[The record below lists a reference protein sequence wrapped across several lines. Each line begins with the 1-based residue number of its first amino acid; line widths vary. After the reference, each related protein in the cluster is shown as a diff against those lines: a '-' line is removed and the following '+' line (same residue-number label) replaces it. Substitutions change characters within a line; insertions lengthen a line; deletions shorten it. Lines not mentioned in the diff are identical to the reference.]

1 MNTCGWV
8 IRASLLLA
16 AGAASAQ
23 QPQPQP
29 QVAPSGV
36 QQSPLSQL
44 RSGREAGN
52 NAQILTTGIRSVPDA
67 GYAPSLPSNH
77 ALIITVSEYQKS
89 PLPGVLTDRKLGI
102 ELAHRFGVPPQNI
115 VELSEKQVTRDGLK
129 QAFAGMNEVMMPG
142 DKLYV
147 YFSGHGARYFN
158 KATGQCTESLV
169 MQDMRVV
176 TNAEFAN
183 MIKPLS
189 AKADKTVVML
199 DSCHSGGVAL
209 AAGSRSLAASYRPKF
224 SAEASSP
231 QCSLAVN
238 LGSFSQARGID
249 FHTTDHNMVILAA
262 ARNNEVAWDTSK
274 GGAMTYNFA
283 QCLAGGAAD
292 TDHSGELSMQEL
304 TACVQARLD
313 KTQEDAARQ
322 HATLAGN
329 AALVPAF
336 SEGQPNSAP
345 AATPP
350 AAASAPSAGSP
361 PAAPGNPPVGA
372 SSAPPPPAAVAPPV
386 AIDTLAALNDI
397 FNQRDDR
404 WQVDATLASP
414 SLKIG
419 SNLSMSVRSAR
430 EGFVYLFY
438 RGTQPDSLYLLFPNS
453 LDSSNT
459 IKANQAL
466 KLPRQEWSVTALG
479 PKGTDYLLVMVTDTP
494 RDFSAL
500 ALPAEYVSQAG
511 PFEKIRPSA
520 QAVARIGQAATLS
533 AAVAKK
539 ECQSTD
545 AKRDLGVARH
555 CSNVFGATMV
565 SLQETE

>member
-1 MNTCGWV
+1 MNYSLFAL
-8 IRASLLLA
+8 IRAPVLLLA
-16 AGAASAQ
+16 SSLAWSQQ
-23 QPQPQP
+23 QPSP
-29 QVAPSGV
+29 PSEV
-36 QQSPLSQL
+36 QRSPLSQL

-52 NAQILTTGIRSVPDA
+52 NGQILTTGIRTIRPDA
-67 GYAPSLPSNH
+67 NYAETPSNH

-102 ELAHRFGVPPQNI
+102 ELAQRFGVPPQNI
-115 VELSEKQVTRDGLK
+115 VELSERQVTREGLK
-129 QAFAGMNEVMMPG
+129 QAFADMNQTMMPG

-176 TNAEFAN
+176 TNTEFAN
-183 MIKPLS
+183 MIRPLS

-199 DSCHSGGVAL
+199 DSCHSGGVAQ
-209 AAGSRSLAASYRPKF
+209 ATGSRAFAAEYRPKF

-238 LGSFSQARGID
+238 LGSFSQARGVD

-262 ARNNEVAWDTSK
+262 AKNNEVAWDTSK
-274 GGAMTYNFA
+274 GGAMTYNFE

-292 TDHSGELSMQEL
+292 TDHSGALSMQEL

-313 KTQEDAARQ
+313 KTQEDSARQ

-336 SEGQPNSAP
+336 GDPASGSGSAAPAAPPGAGNSAP
-345 AATPP
+345 AP
-350 AAASAPSAGSP
+350 
-361 PAAPGNPPVGA
+361 
-372 SSAPPPPAAVAPPV
+372 
-386 AIDTLAALNDI
+386 IDTLATLNDI

-404 WQVDATLASP
+404 WQVDAILASP
-414 SLKIG
+414 ALKIG

-430 EGFVYLFY
+430 DGYAYVFY
-438 RGTQPDSLYLLFPNS
+438 RGSQPDSLYLLFPNA
-453 LDSSNT
+453 LDSANAL
-459 IKANQAL
+459 KANQL
-466 KLPRQEWSVTALG
+466 VQLPRQDWSVTALG
-479 PKGTDYLLVMVTDTP
+479 PKGTDYLMVMVTDTP

-500 ALPAEYVSQAG
+500 ALPAEYVSQSG
-511 PFEKIRPSA
+511 PFEKIRPTA
-520 QAVARIGQAATLS
+520 QAVARIGQAAMLS
-533 AAVAKK
+533 AAVTQK
-539 ECQSTD
+539 ECQSSN
-545 AKRDLGVARH
+545 RDLGVARR

-565 SLQETE
+565 SLQETD

>member
-1 MNTCGWV
+1 MNHPVFALVRTLC
-8 IRASLLLA
+8 LLLSVS
-16 AGAASAQ
+16 AASAQ
-23 QPQPQP
+23 QP
-29 QVAPSGV
+29 PSTPAAV
-36 QQSPLSQL
+36 QHSPLSQL

-52 NAQILTTGIRSVPDA
+52 NGQILTTGIRTVQPDA
-67 GYAPSLPSNH
+67 NYAEPVPSNH

-102 ELAHRFGVPPQNI
+102 ELAQRFGVPPQNI
-115 VELSEKQVTRDGLK
+115 VELSEQQVTREGLK
-129 QAFAGMNEVMMPG
+129 RAFASMNQNMMPG

-176 TNAEFAN
+176 SNAEFAG
-183 MIKPLS
+183 MIRPLS

-199 DSCHSGGVAL
+199 DSCHSGGVAQ
-209 AAGSRSLAASYRPKF
+209 AAGSRSFAAGYRPKF

-238 LGSFSQARGID
+238 LGSFSQARGVD
-249 FHTTDHNMVILAA
+249 FHTTDHNLVILAA

-274 GGAMTYNFA
+274 GGAMTYNFE

-292 TDHSGELSMQEL
+292 SDHSGALSMQEL

-313 KTQEDAARQ
+313 KTQEDSARQ

-329 AALVPAF
+329 AALVPVFGDAPP
-336 SEGQPNSAP
+336 SPPSAAAP
-345 AATPP
+345 APTANDF
-350 AAASAPSAGSP
+350 APVP
-361 PAAPGNPPVGA
+361 
-372 SSAPPPPAAVAPPV
+372 
-386 AIDTLAALNDI
+386 IDTLATLNDI

-404 WQVDATLASP
+404 WQVDAILASP
-414 SLKIG
+414 VLKIG

-430 EGFVYLFY
+430 DGYVYVFY
-438 RGTQPDSLYLLFPNS
+438 RGSQPDSLYLLFPNT
-453 LDSSNT
+453 LDPANAL
-459 IKANQAL
+459 KANQSL
-466 KLPRQEWSVTALG
+466 QLPRQDWSVTALG
-479 PKGTDYLLVMVTDTP
+479 PKGTDYLMVMVTDTP

-500 ALPAEYVSQAG
+500 SLPAEYVSQSG
-511 PFEKIRPSA
+511 PFEKIRPTA
-520 QAVARIGQAATLS
+520 QAVARIGQAAMLS
-533 AAVAKK
+533 AAVAQK

-555 CSNVFGATMV
+555 CSNVFGATLV

>member
-1 MNTCGWV
+1 MNYSLFAL
-8 IRASLLLA
+8 IRAPVLLLA
-16 AGAASAQ
+16 SSLAWSQQ
-23 QPQPQP
+23 QPSP
-29 QVAPSGV
+29 PSEV
-36 QQSPLSQL
+36 QRSPLSQL

-52 NAQILTTGIRSVPDA
+52 NGQILTTGIRTIRPDA
-67 GYAPSLPSNH
+67 NYAETPSNH

-102 ELAHRFGVPPQNI
+102 ELAQRFGVPPQNI
-115 VELSEKQVTRDGLK
+115 VELSERQVTREGLK
-129 QAFAGMNEVMMPG
+129 QAFADMNQTMMPG

-176 TNAEFAN
+176 TNTEFAN
-183 MIKPLS
+183 MIRPLS

-199 DSCHSGGVAL
+199 DSCHSGGVAQ
-209 AAGSRSLAASYRPKF
+209 ATGSRAFAAEYRPKF

-238 LGSFSQARGID
+238 LGSFSQARGVD

-262 ARNNEVAWDTSK
+262 AKNNEVAWDTSK
-274 GGAMTYNFA
+274 GGAMTYNFE

-292 TDHSGELSMQEL
+292 TDHSGALSMQEL

-313 KTQEDAARQ
+313 KTQEDSARQ

-336 SEGQPNSAP
+336 GDPASGSGSAAPAAPPGAGNSAP
-345 AATPP
+345 VP
-350 AAASAPSAGSP
+350 
-361 PAAPGNPPVGA
+361 
-372 SSAPPPPAAVAPPV
+372 
-386 AIDTLAALNDI
+386 IDTLATLNDI

-404 WQVDATLASP
+404 WQVDAILASP
-414 SLKIG
+414 ALKIG

-430 EGFVYLFY
+430 DGYAYVFY
-438 RGTQPDSLYLLFPNS
+438 RGSQPDSLYLLFPNA
-453 LDSSNT
+453 LDSANAL
-459 IKANQAL
+459 KANQL
-466 KLPRQEWSVTALG
+466 VQLPRQDWSVTALG
-479 PKGTDYLLVMVTDTP
+479 PKGTDYLMVMVTDTP

-500 ALPAEYVSQAG
+500 ALPAEDVSQSG
-511 PFEKIRPSA
+511 PFEKIRPTA
-520 QAVARIGQAATLS
+520 QAVARIGQAAMLS
-533 AAVAKK
+533 AAVTQK
-539 ECQSTD
+539 ECQSSN
-545 AKRDLGVARH
+545 RDLGVARR

-565 SLQETE
+565 SLQETD

>member
-1 MNTCGWV
+1 MNYSLFAL
-8 IRASLLLA
+8 IRAPVLLLA
-16 AGAASAQ
+16 SSLAWSQQ
-23 QPQPQP
+23 QPSP
-29 QVAPSGV
+29 PSEV
-36 QQSPLSQL
+36 QRSPLSQL

-52 NAQILTTGIRSVPDA
+52 NGQILTTGIRTIRPDA
-67 GYAPSLPSNH
+67 NYAETPSNH

-102 ELAHRFGVPPQNI
+102 ELAQRFGVPPQNI
-115 VELSEKQVTRDGLK
+115 VELSERQVTREGLK
-129 QAFAGMNEVMMPG
+129 QAFADMNQTMMPG

-176 TNAEFAN
+176 TNTEFAN
-183 MIKPLS
+183 MIRPLS

-199 DSCHSGGVAL
+199 DSCHSGGVAQ
-209 AAGSRSLAASYRPKF
+209 ATGSRAFAAEYRPKF

-238 LGSFSQARGID
+238 LGSFSQARGVD

-262 ARNNEVAWDTSK
+262 AKNNEVAWDTSK
-274 GGAMTYNFA
+274 GGAMTYNFE

-292 TDHSGELSMQEL
+292 TDHSGALSMQEL

-313 KTQEDAARQ
+313 KTQEDSARQ

-336 SEGQPNSAP
+336 GDPASGSGSAAPAAPPGAGNSAP
-345 AATPP
+345 VP
-350 AAASAPSAGSP
+350 
-361 PAAPGNPPVGA
+361 
-372 SSAPPPPAAVAPPV
+372 
-386 AIDTLAALNDI
+386 IDTLATLNDI

-404 WQVDATLASP
+404 WQVDAILASP
-414 SLKIG
+414 ALKIG

-430 EGFVYLFY
+430 DGYAYVFY
-438 RGTQPDSLYLLFPNS
+438 RGSQPDSLYLLFPNA
-453 LDSSNT
+453 LDSANAL
-459 IKANQAL
+459 KANQL
-466 KLPRQEWSVTALG
+466 VQLPRQDWSVTALG
-479 PKGTDYLLVMVTDTP
+479 PKGTDYLMVMVTDTP

-500 ALPAEYVSQAG
+500 ALPAEYVSQSG
-511 PFEKIRPSA
+511 PFEKIRPTA
-520 QAVARIGQAATLS
+520 QAVARIGQAAMLS
-533 AAVAKK
+533 AAVTQK
-539 ECQSTD
+539 ECQSSN
-545 AKRDLGVARH
+545 RDLGVARR

-565 SLQETE
+565 SLQETD

>member
-1 MNTCGWV
+1 MKHARFALVSALC
-8 IRASLLLA
+8 LLLA
-16 AGAASAQ
+16 QSAAWAQ
-23 QPQPQP
+23 QQPS
-29 QVAPSGV
+29 APSEV
-36 QQSPLSQL
+36 QHSPLTQL

-52 NAQILTTGIRSVPDA
+52 NDQILTTGIRTVQPDA
-67 GYAPSLPSNH
+67 NYAEQVPSNH

-102 ELAHRFGVPPQNI
+102 ELAQRFGVPPQNI
-115 VELSEKQVTRDGLK
+115 VELSEQQVTREGLK
-129 QAFAGMNEVMMPG
+129 QAFASMSQTILPG

-176 TNAEFAN
+176 TNAEFAG
-183 MIKPLS
+183 MIRPLS

-199 DSCHSGGVAL
+199 DSCHSGGVAQAASARSF
-209 AAGSRSLAASYRPKF
+209 AAGYRPKF

-238 LGSFSQARGID
+238 LGSFSQARGVD

-274 GGAMTYNFA
+274 GGAMTYNFE
-283 QCLAGGAAD
+283 QCLAGGAVD
-292 TDHSGELSMQEL
+292 TDHSGALSMQEL

-313 KTQEDAARQ
+313 KTQEGSALQ

-329 AALVPAF
+329 AALVPVFGDAPP
-336 SEGQPNSAP
+336 SSASTGSVAP
-345 AATPP
+345 ATAGNAAPP
-350 AAASAPSAGSP
+350 APAPDTFT
-361 PAAPGNPPVGA
+361 PV
-372 SSAPPPPAAVAPPV
+372 P
-386 AIDTLAALNDI
+386 IDTLATLNDI

-414 SLKIG
+414 ALKIG

-430 EGFVYLFY
+430 DGYVYVFY
-438 RGTQPDSLYLLFPNS
+438 RGSQADSLYLLFPNT
-453 LDSSNT
+453 LDSANT
-459 IKANQAL
+459 LKANQSL
-466 KLPRQEWSVTALG
+466 PLPRQDWSVTALG

-500 ALPAEYVSQAG
+500 ALPAEYVSQSG
-511 PFEKIRPSA
+511 PFEKIRPTA

-533 AAVAKK
+533 AAVSQK
-539 ECQSTD
+539 ECQSSD
-545 AKRDLGVARH
+545 AKRDLGVARR
-555 CSNVFGATMV
+555 CSNVFGATLV

>member
-1 MNTCGWV
+1 MSNSRWTV
-8 IRASLLLA
+8 ITATLLLA

-23 QPQPQP
+23 QQP
-29 QVAPSGV
+29 APPEV

-44 RSGREAGN
+44 RNGREAGN
-52 NAQILTTGIRSVPDA
+52 NAQILTTGIRSFPDA
-67 GYAPSLPSNH
+67 GYAQAVPSNH

-102 ELAHRFGVPPQNI
+102 ELAQRFGVPPQNI
-115 VELSEKQVTRDGLK
+115 VELSEQQVTREGLK
-129 QAFAGMNEVMMPG
+129 QAFAAMNQTLMPG

-158 KATGQCTESLV
+158 KTTGQCTESLV
-169 MQDMRVV
+169 MQDMHVV

-199 DSCHSGGVAL
+199 DSCHSGGVAQ
-209 AAGSRSLAASYRPKF
+209 AAGSRSLTAQFRPKF
-224 SAEASSP
+224 SPEASSP

-249 FHTTDHNMVILAA
+249 FHTTDHNVVILAA

-274 GGAMTYNFA
+274 GGAMTYNFE
-283 QCLAGGAAD
+283 QCFAGGAAD
-292 TDHSGELSMQEL
+292 TDHSGALSMQEL
-304 TACVQARLD
+304 AACVQARLD
-313 KTQEDAARQ
+313 KTQEDSARQ

-336 SEGQPNSAP
+336 SDAQPN
-345 AATPP
+345 
-350 AAASAPSAGSP
+350 
-361 PAAPGNPPVGA
+361 
-372 SSAPPPPAAVAPPV
+372 PPPAAVTATP
-386 AIDTLAALNDI
+386 AIDTLATLNDI

-404 WQVDATLASP
+404 WQVDAALASP

-419 SNLSMSVRSAR
+419 SNLSMSVHSAR
-430 EGFVYLFY
+430 DGYVYLFY
-438 RGTQPDSLYLLFPNS
+438 RGTQADSLYLLFPNS
-453 LDSSNT
+453 LDASNA
-459 IKANQAL
+459 IKANQSL
-466 KLPRQEWSVTALG
+466 KLPRQDWSVTALG
-479 PKGTDYLLVMVTDTP
+479 PKGTDYLMVMVTDTP

-500 ALPAEYVSQAG
+500 TLPAEYVSQAG

-520 QAVARIGQAATLS
+520 QAVARIGQAAILS

-545 AKRDLGVARH
+545 AKRDLGVARR
-555 CSNVFGATMV
+555 CSSVFGATMV

>member
-1 MNTCGWV
+1 MSTSRRTV
-8 IRASLLLA
+8 ITATLLLA

-23 QPQPQP
+23 QPPATP
-29 QVAPSGV
+29 DV

-44 RSGREAGN
+44 RNGREAGN

-67 GYAPSLPSNH
+67 GYAQAVPSNH

-102 ELAHRFGVPPQNI
+102 ELAKRFGVPPQNI
-115 VELSEKQVTRDGLK
+115 VELSEQQVTREGLK
-129 QAFAGMNEVMMPG
+129 QAFAALNQTLMPG

-183 MIKPLS
+183 MLKPLS

-199 DSCHSGGVAL
+199 DSCHSGGVAQ
-209 AAGSRSLAASYRPKF
+209 AAGSRSLAAQYRAKF
-224 SAEASSP
+224 SPEASSP

-274 GGAMTYNFA
+274 GGAMTYNFE

-292 TDHSGELSMQEL
+292 ADHSGALSMQEL
-304 TACVQARLD
+304 AACVQARLD
-313 KTQEDAARQ
+313 KTQEDSARQ

-336 SEGQPNSAP
+336 SDAQANSPPAP
-345 AATPP
+345 AA
-350 AAASAPSAGSP
+350 
-361 PAAPGNPPVGA
+361 
-372 SSAPPPPAAVAPPV
+372 PPAAVAATP
-386 AIDTLAALNDI
+386 AIDTLATLNDI

-404 WQVDATLASP
+404 WQVDAAPASP

-430 EGFVYLFY
+430 DGYVYLFY

-453 LDSSNT
+453 LDSANA
-459 IKANQAL
+459 IKANQSL
-466 KLPRQEWSVTALG
+466 KLPRQDWSVTALG
-479 PKGTDYLLVMVTDTP
+479 PKGTDYLMVMVTDTP

-511 PFEKIRPSA
+511 PFEKIRSSA
-520 QAVARIGQAATLS
+520 QAVARIGQAAVLS

-545 AKRDLGVARH
+545 AKRDLGVARR
-555 CSNVFGATMV
+555 CSNVFGATLV

>member
-1 MNTCGWV
+1 MNHALV
-8 IRASLLLA
+8 ALIRAPVLLLA
-16 AGAASAQ
+16 SSLAWPQQ
-23 QPQPQP
+23 QPSP
-29 QVAPSGV
+29 PSEV
-36 QQSPLSQL
+36 QRSPLAQL
-44 RSGREAGN
+44 RSGREAGKN
-52 NAQILTTGIRSVPDA
+52 DQILTTGIRTIRPDA
-67 GYAPSLPSNH
+67 TYAQTPSNH

-102 ELAHRFGVPPQNI
+102 ELAQRFGVPPQNI
-115 VELSEKQVTRDGLK
+115 VELSERQVTREGLK
-129 QAFAGMNEVMMPG
+129 QAFADMNQTMMPG

-176 TNAEFAN
+176 TNTEFAA
-183 MIKPLS
+183 MIRPLS

-199 DSCHSGGVAL
+199 DSCHSGGVAQ
-209 AAGSRSLAASYRPKF
+209 ATGSRAFAAEYRPKF

-238 LGSFSQARGID
+238 LGSFSLARGVD

-262 ARNNEVAWDTSK
+262 AKNNEVAWDTSK
-274 GGAMTYNFA
+274 GGAMTYNFE

-292 TDHSGELSMQEL
+292 TDHSGALSMQEL

-313 KTQEDAARQ
+313 KTQEDSARQ

-336 SEGQPNSAP
+336 GDSAPTPAAPTALAASNSAP
-345 AATPP
+345 VP
-350 AAASAPSAGSP
+350 
-361 PAAPGNPPVGA
+361 
-372 SSAPPPPAAVAPPV
+372 
-386 AIDTLAALNDI
+386 IDTLATLNDI

-404 WQVDATLASP
+404 WQVDAVLASP
-414 SLKIG
+414 ALKIG

-430 EGFVYLFY
+430 DGYAYVFY
-438 RGTQPDSLYLLFPNS
+438 RGSQPDSLYLLFPNS
-453 LDSSNT
+453 LDSANAL
-459 IKANQAL
+459 KANQSVQ
-466 KLPRQEWSVTALG
+466 LPRQDWSVTALG
-479 PKGTDYLLVMVTDTP
+479 PKGTDYLMVMVTDTP

-500 ALPAEYVSQAG
+500 ALPTEYVSQSG
-511 PFEKIRPSA
+511 PFEKIRPTA
-520 QAVARIGQAATLS
+520 QAVARIGQAAMLS
-533 AAVAKK
+533 AAVAQK
-539 ECQSTD
+539 ECQSSN
-545 AKRDLGVARH
+545 RDLGVARR
-555 CSNVFGATMV
+555 CSNVFGATLV

>member
-1 MNTCGWV
+1 MNYSLFTL
-8 IRASLLLA
+8 IRAPVLLLA
-16 AGAASAQ
+16 SSLAWSQQ
-23 QPQPQP
+23 QPSP
-29 QVAPSGV
+29 PSEV
-36 QQSPLSQL
+36 QRSPLSQL

-52 NAQILTTGIRSVPDA
+52 NGQILTTGIRTIRPDA
-67 GYAPSLPSNH
+67 NYAETPSNH

-102 ELAHRFGVPPQNI
+102 ELAQRFGVPPQNI
-115 VELSEKQVTRDGLK
+115 VELSERQVTREGLK
-129 QAFAGMNEVMMPG
+129 QAFADMNQTMMPG

-176 TNAEFAN
+176 TNTEFAN
-183 MIKPLS
+183 MIRPLS

-199 DSCHSGGVAL
+199 DSCHSGGVAQ
-209 AAGSRSLAASYRPKF
+209 ATGSRAFAAEYRPKF

-238 LGSFSQARGID
+238 LGSFSQARGVD

-262 ARNNEVAWDTSK
+262 AKNNEVAWDTSK
-274 GGAMTYNFA
+274 GGAMTYNFE

-292 TDHSGELSMQEL
+292 TDHSGALSMQEL

-313 KTQEDAARQ
+313 KTQEDSARQ

-336 SEGQPNSAP
+336 GDPASGSGSAAPAAPPGAGNSAP
-345 AATPP
+345 VP
-350 AAASAPSAGSP
+350 
-361 PAAPGNPPVGA
+361 
-372 SSAPPPPAAVAPPV
+372 
-386 AIDTLAALNDI
+386 IDTLATLNDI

-404 WQVDATLASP
+404 WQVDAILASP
-414 SLKIG
+414 ALKIG

-430 EGFVYLFY
+430 DGYAYVFY
-438 RGTQPDSLYLLFPNS
+438 RGSQPDSLYLLFPNA
-453 LDSSNT
+453 LDSANAL
-459 IKANQAL
+459 KANQL
-466 KLPRQEWSVTALG
+466 VQLPRQDWSVTALG
-479 PKGTDYLLVMVTDTP
+479 PKGTDYLMVMVTDTP

-500 ALPAEYVSQAG
+500 ALPAEYVSQSG
-511 PFEKIRPSA
+511 PFEKIRPTA
-520 QAVARIGQAATLS
+520 QAVARIGQAAMLS
-533 AAVAKK
+533 AAVTQK
-539 ECQSTD
+539 ECQSSN
-545 AKRDLGVARH
+545 RDLGVARR

-565 SLQETE
+565 SLQETD

>member
-1 MNTCGWV
+1 MKHALFAPVSALC
-8 IRASLLLA
+8 LLLA
-16 AGAASAQ
+16 QSAAWAQ
-23 QPQPQP
+23 QQPS
-29 QVAPSGV
+29 APAEV
-36 QQSPLSQL
+36 QHSPLTQL

-52 NAQILTTGIRSVPDA
+52 NDQILTTGIRTVRPDA
-67 GYAPSLPSNH
+67 NYAEEVPSNH

-102 ELAHRFGVPPQNI
+102 ELAQRFGVPQQNI
-115 VELSEKQVTRDGLK
+115 VELSEQQVTREGLK
-129 QAFAGMNEVMMPG
+129 QAFASMNQSMMPG

-176 TNAEFAN
+176 SNAEFAG
-183 MIKPLS
+183 MIRPLS

-199 DSCHSGGVAL
+199 DSCHSGGVAQATGARSF
-209 AAGSRSLAASYRPKF
+209 AAGYRPKF

-238 LGSFSQARGID
+238 LGSFSGARGVD

-274 GGAMTYNFA
+274 GGAMTYNFE
-283 QCLAGGAAD
+283 QCLAGGAVD
-292 TDHSGELSMQEL
+292 TDHSGALSMQEL

-313 KTQEDAARQ
+313 KTQEDSARQ

-336 SEGQPNSAP
+336 GDAPPGSASVGS
-345 AATPP
+345 APP
-350 AAASAPSAGSP
+350 AAAANAVP
-361 PAAPGNPPVGA
+361 PAPTNTFVPAP
-372 SSAPPPPAAVAPPV
+372 
-386 AIDTLAALNDI
+386 IDTLATLNDI
-397 FNQRDDR
+397 FSQRDDR

-414 SLKIG
+414 ALKIG

-430 EGFVYLFY
+430 DGYVYVFY
-438 RGTQPDSLYLLFPNS
+438 RGSQTDSLYLLFPNT
-453 LDSSNT
+453 LDAANT
-459 IKANQAL
+459 LKANQSVQ
-466 KLPRQEWSVTALG
+466 LPRQDWSVTALG

-500 ALPAEYVSQAG
+500 ALPAEYVSQSG
-511 PFEKIRPSA
+511 PFEKIRPTA
-520 QAVARIGQAATLS
+520 QAVARIGQAAMLS
-533 AAVAKK
+533 AAVAQK
-539 ECQSTD
+539 ECQSSD
-545 AKRDLGVARH
+545 KRDLGVARR
-555 CSNVFGATMV
+555 CSNVFGATLV

>member
-1 MNTCGWV
+1 MKDALFALM
-8 IRASLLLA
+8 RAPVLLLA
-16 AGAASAQ
+16 SGLAWSQQ
-23 QPQPQP
+23 QPSP
-29 QVAPSGV
+29 PSEV
-36 QQSPLSQL
+36 QHSPLAQL
-44 RSGREAGN
+44 RSGREAGKN
-52 NAQILTTGIRSVPDA
+52 DQILTTGIRTIRPDA
-67 GYAPSLPSNH
+67 NAQTPSNH

-102 ELAHRFGVPPQNI
+102 ELAQRFGVPPQNI
-115 VELSEKQVTRDGLK
+115 VELSERQVTREGLK
-129 QAFAGMNEVMMPG
+129 QAFADMNQAMMPG

-176 TNAEFAN
+176 TNTEFAN
-183 MIKPLS
+183 MIRPLS

-199 DSCHSGGVAL
+199 DSCHSGGVAQ
-209 AAGSRSLAASYRPKF
+209 ATGSRAFAAEYRPKF

-238 LGSFSQARGID
+238 LGSFSLARGVD

-262 ARNNEVAWDTSK
+262 AKNNEVAWDTSK
-274 GGAMTYNFA
+274 GGAMTYNFE

-292 TDHSGELSMQEL
+292 TDHSGALSMQEL

-313 KTQEDAARQ
+313 KTQEDSARQ

-336 SEGQPNSAP
+336 GDSAPTTPASPTTPAAPTTPASPTALAAPAALAASNSAP
-345 AATPP
+345 VP
-350 AAASAPSAGSP
+350 
-361 PAAPGNPPVGA
+361 
-372 SSAPPPPAAVAPPV
+372 
-386 AIDTLAALNDI
+386 IDTLATLNDI

-404 WQVDATLASP
+404 WQVDAVLASP
-414 SLKIG
+414 ALKIG

-430 EGFVYLFY
+430 DGYAYVFY
-438 RGTQPDSLYLLFPNS
+438 RGSQPDSLYLLFPNS
-453 LDSSNT
+453 LDSANAL
-459 IKANQAL
+459 KANQSVQ
-466 KLPRQEWSVTALG
+466 LPRQDWSVTALG
-479 PKGTDYLLVMVTDTP
+479 PKGTDYLMVMVTDTP

-500 ALPAEYVSQAG
+500 ALPAEYVSQSG
-511 PFEKIRPSA
+511 PFEKIRPTA
-520 QAVARIGQAATLS
+520 QAVARIGQAAMLS
-533 AAVAKK
+533 AAVAQK
-539 ECQSTD
+539 ECQSSN
-545 AKRDLGVARH
+545 RDLGVARR
-555 CSNVFGATMV
+555 CSNVFGATLV